1 MKHTYGDT
9 MTNQE
14 KVTMTTALK
23 IALGV
28 IGVLS
33 TTGIALGIKS
43 MDKQGQMLLTN
54 QLAIQKLLLEMDHQ
68 KESIKEVKDRVSR
81 LEE

>member
-1 MKHTYGDT
+1 

>member
-1 MKHTYGDT
+1 

-14 KVTMTTALK
+14 KVTMTTARK